1 VLQERAWQTKT
12 TPTFPAEPF
21 GDTIAIVAELRAR
34 YGAVIRATARE
45 DVYAVPEA
53 AYVVHAPG
61 ADVLSASEGEGG
73 GAGEEPEIRAGVARP
88 DRR

>member
-1 VLQERAWQTKT
+1 M
-12 TPTFPAEPF
+12 
-21 GDTIAIVAELRAR
+21 IVAELRAR
-34 YGAVIRATARE
+34 YGSAIRATARE

-61 ADVLSASEGEGG
+61 ADVLSASEDEAG

-88 DRR
+88 DGR